1 MKTKDDRIKHL
12 TAEQLESLM
21 KTIYD
26 VGSARDLA
34 LFLSIYHWAM
44 RASEAAELR
53 VDAINWDAMQA
64 KVVGKKDGRTAD
76 LFIVDVK
83 GQPHMS
89 QEKALRRYFAERKK
103 NNVLTT
109 FVFESQK
116 GGDLSPDSV
125 NRLFKKYVA
134 LTNERR
140 ASAGLPLIPKEV
152 AHVHCLRHSFCTLSF
167 EAGMSLNHIAKIARH
182 RSLATTAK
190 YEHASSLVASQL
202 WQKKVYEVH
211 R

>member
-1 MKTKDDRIKHL
+1 MTTDRIQHF
-12 TAEQLESLM
+12 TAEQLEHVM
-21 KTIYD
+21 RVIYEQ
-26 VGSARDLA
+26 GSARDAA

-44 RASEAAELR
+44 RASEASELR
-53 VDAINWDAMQA
+53 VDAINWETMQA
-64 KVVGKKDGRTAD
+64 TIVGKKDGRTAN

-89 QEKALRRYFAERKK
+89 QEKALRRYFQERKK
-103 NNVLTT
+103 NNVMTT

-134 LTNERR
+134 LTNVER
-140 ASAGLPLIPKEV
+140 AATGLPLIAKEV
-152 AHVHCLRHSFCTLSF
+152 THVHALRHTFCTLSF
-167 EAGMSLNHIAKIARH
+167 ESGMSLNHIAKIARH

-202 WQKKVYEVH
+202 WQKKVYEIH
-211 R
+211 GA